1 MKASALKA
9 IIKQLNDFNKDP
21 PPYIAAG
28 PINDN
33 DLFHWQ
39 ASMMGPPDSPYQ
51 GGIFFLNI
59 HFPED
64 YPFKPPKCI
73 FTTRI
78 YHPNINSNGTIAVDI
93 LADRWHPALT
103 IDKLLISIQS
113 LLTDPNPDG
122 CLVPEIGIVYKTNRE
137 LYDATAKE
145 WTKKYA
151 C

>member
-1 MKASALKA
+1 MLVRKR
-9 IIKQLNDFNKDP
+9 IKRELDEFNKNP
-21 PPYIAAG
+21 PEDWSGG
-28 PINDN
+28 PKSED
-33 DLFHWQ
+33 DLFNWLLIL
-39 ASMMGPPDSPYQ
+39 SGTDNSPYQ
-51 GGIFFLNI
+51 CGRFYLSVN
-59 HFPED
+59 FPTD

-93 LADRWHPALT
+93 LAGRWNPALT

>member
-1 MKASALKA
+1 MYALKS
-9 IIKQLNDFNKDP
+9 IRKQLNDFNKDP
-21 PPYIAAG
+21 PPGIAAG

-39 ASMMGPPDSPYQ
+39 ATIMGPLDSPYQ
-51 GGIFFLNI
+51 GGVFFLNI
-59 HFPED
+59 HFPEE
-64 YPFKPPKCI
+64 YPLKPPKCI

-93 LADRWHPALT
+93 LADQWHPALT
-103 IDKLLISIQS
+103 IDKLLLSIQS

-122 CLVPEIGIVYKTNRE
+122 CLVPEIGNLYKNNRE
-137 LYDATAKE
+137 LYNATAKK
-145 WTKKYA
+145 WTIKYA